1 MPIRPKQFTKAAHS
15 LLPHLRGLPGKL
27 VAVDGRPGV
36 GKTSLARFLAWHFN
50 VSLIETD
57 LFLKQP
63 ALTKG
68 ALGLNYDLG
77 TIRQMIDCRLAKPRP
92 IIVEGVSVLRTLQQ
106 LGKAP
111 DVLIYVSNSCNHSGR
126 LDAMLTRYDTAFS
139 PSLRADIHVT
149 LSH

>member
-1 MPIRPKQFTKAAHS
+1 MRIRPKQFTKAAHS
-15 LLPHLRGLPGKL
+15 LLSHLHGLPGKL

-36 GKTSLARFLAWHFN
+36 GKTSLARFLAWYFN

-57 LFLKQP
+57 LLLKQP

-77 TIRQMIDCRLAKPRP
+77 TIRQMIDGRLAKPRP

-126 LDAMLTRYDTAFS
+126 LDAMLNRYDAAFS
-139 PSLRADIHVT
+139 PSFRADIHVT